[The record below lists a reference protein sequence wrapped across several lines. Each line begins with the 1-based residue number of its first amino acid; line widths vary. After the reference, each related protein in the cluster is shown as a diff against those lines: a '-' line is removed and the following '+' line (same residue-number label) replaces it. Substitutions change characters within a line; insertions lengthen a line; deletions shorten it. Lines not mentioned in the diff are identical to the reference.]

1 MLVKRKEEKK
11 RKFPEPAAKPAD
23 SPAVPEFAG
32 CIFSEVRYV
41 KGVSV
46 SGWGPPVQLPGGTVR
61 TANDFLVRQDDRE
74 LFRAVVEL

>member
-1 MLVKRKEEKK
+1 MLVKRKDEKK
-11 RKFPEPAAKPAD
+11 RKFPEPAGKEAD

-46 SGWGPPVQLPGGTVR
+46 SGWGPPVYRRRAERSGLRMISLFGRKTGVCFVR
-61 TANDFLVRQDDRE
+61 
-74 LFRAVVEL
+74 